1 MPGKSQRLST
11 LTVRVLRVLMR
22 ANVQPSAELGD
33 VLLVQAAF
41 LQHGSG
47 KERFMEQAAHAWDQ
61 AQTADYGAAVGS
73 ALSSEEASHP
83 PTPRDQLEALACEIG
98 DALKAI
104 VPAGVGFAGFAFT
117 FGPGG
122 YTAYA
127 SNANRGDMTKMLE
140 EFVAKCRRIN

>member
-1 MPGKSQRLST
+1 MPGKSPRLST

-22 ANVQPSAELGD
+22 ANIIPSAELGG
-33 VLLVQAAF
+33 VLLVQAAGQ
-41 LQHGSG
+41 LGSS
-47 KERFMEQAAHAWDQ
+47 KERFLEQAAQAWDQ
-61 AQTADYGAAVGS
+61 ARTPDYTDAVQS

-83 PTPRDQLEALACEIG
+83 PTPRQELEELACEIG
-98 DALKAI
+98 DAIKAV

>member
-22 ANVQPSAELGD
+22 ANIIPSAELGE
-33 VLLVQAAF
+33 VMLQQAVFQLGA
-41 LQHGSG
+41 G
-47 KERFMEQAAHAWDQ
+47 KERFLELAAQAWEQAR
-61 AQTADYGAAVGS
+61 TPDYGAAVAS

>member
-22 ANVQPSAELGD
+22 ANVTPSPELGD
-33 VLLVQAAF
+33 VLLVQAAGQ
-41 LQHGSG
+41 LDSS
-47 KERFMEQAAHAWDQ
+47 KERFLEQAAQAWDQ
-61 AQTADYGAAVGS
+61 ARTPDYRAAVAS

-83 PTPRDQLEALACEIG
+83 PTPREQLEALACEIG
-98 DALKAI
+98 DAIKAV